1 MRLVHGKL
9 LLCSLLNRIFLPR
22 GNDGELPDISVSTRQ
37 NANPKILV
45 SRLLELFLCKLAS
58 PWQLQ
63 STLYDST
70 AFKIIKNNFE
80 YLHCLQV
87 WDCSSSASRPRSY
100 ARFCL
105 SERTLKSLATRL
117 VIASAQDC
125 SIESG
130 SGIPSVRFLGL
141 RNRTTITQVI
151 TRHQKKIKEGTRRLG
166 FDKRHSRCPWRCSH
180 RWDIR
185 PQKGELRQKG
195 ELGDSVLRW

>member
-1 MRLVHGKL
+1 MASC
-9 LLCSLLNRIFLPR
+9 CSAACLIAFFCLEATM
-22 GNDGELPDISVSTRQ
+22 GSCQHISVSTRQ

-70 AFKIIKNNFE
+70 AFKIIKNNFGN
-80 YLHCLQV
+80 LHFLQV

-105 SERTLKSLATRL
+105 SETTLKSLATRL

-151 TRHQKKIKEGTRRLG
+151 TRHQRRPKKGQEDLALTRDTPAAPGGAPTGGTY
-166 FDKRHSRCPWRCSH
+166 D
-180 RWDIR
+180 
-185 PQKGELRQKG
+185 LRK
-195 ELGDSVLRW
+195 VN